1 MLMNRG
7 DFFEGGF
14 WVLLLGDFLV
24 LEMMMMMKVCR
35 ERSTRKKSVMLLL
48 LLLLAW
54 CVNLCVRE
62 RESWCLVLK
71 CLHLNHFICFW

>member
-24 LEMMMMMKVCR
+24 LEMMMKVCR

-48 LLLLAW
+48 LAW
-54 CVNLCVRE
+54 CVNL
-62 RESWCLVLK
+62 
-71 CLHLNHFICFW
+71 